1 MCSPDLSLDITNF
14 CVQCVPVRLEGCWHL
29 KQRLGA
35 FSIWIDAVGID
46 QEKTEEREQQ
56 IVLMGQ
62 FTLVLAMFRVM
73 K

>member
-1 MCSPDLSLDITNF
+1 
-14 CVQCVPVRLEGCWHL
+14 L

>member
-1 MCSPDLSLDITNF
+1 
-14 CVQCVPVRLEGCWHL
+14 V
-29 KQRLGA
+29 
-35 FSIWIDAVGID
+35 FSIRIDAVGID
-46 QEKTEEREQQ
+46 QEDTEEREQQ